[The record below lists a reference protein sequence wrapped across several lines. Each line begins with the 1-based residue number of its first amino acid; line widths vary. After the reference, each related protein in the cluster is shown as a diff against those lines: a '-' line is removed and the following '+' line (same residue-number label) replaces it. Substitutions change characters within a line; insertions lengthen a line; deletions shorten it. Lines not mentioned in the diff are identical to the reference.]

1 MYCQRNVIKSV
12 KCKQSLK
19 CSLSSLLRSIL
30 LVFID
35 VQQALFQ
42 KLLYEAQS
50 MFYYNEKVFIFYC
63 FSFLFQTP
71 FGQRKKYICIVIHKT
86 T

>member
-1 MYCQRNVIKSV
+1 MLNAKKVLNVV
-12 KCKQSLK
+12 YH
-19 CSLSSLLRSIL
+19 SLLRSIL

-63 FSFLFQTP
+63 FSFLFK
-71 FGQRKKYICIVIHKT
+71 RHLAKEKSISAL
-86 T
+86 